1 MSHRPKQL
9 GSVLQR
15 AIQTI
20 IERGFS
26 DPRIQG
32 VITVTRVKVS
42 PDLKDAI
49 IYVTV
54 IPADVESLTLH
65 GLRSAG
71 AYIRR
76 QAGELVAIHRLPQ
89 FEFRI
94 DEQIKREANVL
105 AAIKNAVETLDAP
118 ATDADSS
125 SASEHEND
133 TSNEDAT

>member
-15 AIQTI
+15 AIQSI

-54 IPADVESLTLH
+54 IPADDESLTLH

-94 DEQIKREANVL
+94 DEQIKREASVL
-105 AAIKNAVETLDAP
+105 AAIKNAVETLDEP
-118 ATDADSS
+118 TTDADSP

>member
-15 AIQTI
+15 AIQSI

-54 IPADVESLTLH
+54 IPADDESLTLH

-76 QAGELVAIHRLPQ
+76 QAGELVAIHR
-89 FEFRI
+89 R
-94 DEQIKREANVL
+94 
-105 AAIKNAVETLDAP
+105 
-118 ATDADSS
+118 ADQTRGER
-125 SASEHEND
+125 ARRHQERR
-133 TSNEDAT
+133 

>member
-15 AIQTI
+15 AIQSI

-54 IPADVESLTLH
+54 IPADDESLTLH

-105 AAIKNAVETLDAP
+105 AAIKNAVETLDEP
-118 ATDADSS
+118 TTDADSP